1 MPSKPRPT
9 NVRYL
14 IVVVAGMMAFF
25 LYLHRGYLSFA
36 EVYIKQDLDLT
47 DDQIGW
53 LLSAFSWAYALA
65 QVPAGWLGDRWGVRP
80 MLTLYIFLWSV
91 CTGFMGLA
99 GGFAAVIALRLGCGL
114 AQAGAFPTSGRLLS
128 RWVPFS
134 ARALA
139 SAVVSIGGRLGGA
152 VAPILTAYLL
162 VTFVGEDTPTRLSP
176 DDLTAVPQ
184 FCQRLLP
191 SDKQDPAGIGKRVL
205 AALPQNAIAVV
216 ESSVASPVTEDDRVI
231 LTAGLNEILDQRDF
245 VQPADLKELPLSAEA
260 KKLAERDRSTLSET
274 QVRRLNRLVLEAAFP
289 QNVKKLYALGWR
301 TVVLVYGT
309 AGVVMALV
317 FWLCFRDR
325 PDEHPLCNREE
336 QALIA
341 TGPSA
346 AASVA
351 KAAAGGIPL
360 LALTKNFSLWMS
372 SICQFGTN
380 FGWIFLMS
388 WLPRYLDEVHHVPI
402 GERSWLSSVPLFVG
416 IVGMLLGGWLTD
428 RLTRRLGLRWGR
440 CLPLSLSRFVAMAA
454 FVCAAVL
461 DSTWGS
467 AWAATL
473 AFMVVALATDLGT
486 PAIWAY
492 NQDVGGRYVGSVLGW
507 GNMWG
512 NIGAA
517 LSAKILPDVR
527 DKYGWSVMF
536 LVFAAAF
543 LISGVSALGID
554 ASSQIVPEAK
564 RS

>member
-1 MPSKPRPT
+1 MPKKPRPT

-36 EVYIKQDLDLT
+36 EVYIKQDLNLT
-47 DDQIGW
+47 DDQVGW
-53 LLSAFSWAYALA
+53 LLSAFSWAYALG
-65 QVPAGWLGDRWGVRP
+65 QVPAGWLGDRWGVRL
-80 MLTLYIFLWSV
+80 MLSLYIFLWSM
-91 CTGFMGLA
+91 CTGFMGMA
-99 GGFAAVIALRLGCGL
+99 GGFATLIALRLGCGL
-114 AQAGAFPTSGRLLS
+114 AQAGAYPTSGRLLS

-134 ARALA
+134 ARGLA
-139 SAVVSIGGRLGGA
+139 SAVVSVGGRLGA
-152 VAPILTAYLL
+152 AAAPILTAYLL
-162 VTFVGEDTPTRLSP
+162 VAFVGGDTQTRLST
-176 DDLTAVPQ
+176 DDLMAVPQ
-184 FCQRLLP
+184 FCERLLQAKEKD
-191 SDKQDPAGIGKRVL
+191 SAEIGNRVL
-205 AALPQNAIAVV
+205 AALPRKAVAVV
-216 ESSVASPVTEDDRVI
+216 EASASSPLTEEDRTT

-260 KKLAERDRSTLSET
+260 RSLAERDRSTLSET
-274 QVRRLNRLVLEAAFP
+274 QIVRLNRLVLEAAFP

-301 TVVLVYGT
+301 PVMLVYGS
-309 AGVVMALV
+309 AGVLMALL

-325 PDEHPLCNREE
+325 PDEHPLCNRAE

-341 TGPSA
+341 AGPSSA
-346 AASVA
+346 AANT
-351 KAAAGGIPL
+351 KAATGGLPV
-360 LALTKNFSLWMS
+360 LAMLKNFSLWMS
-372 SICQFGTN
+372 SLSQFGTN
-380 FGWIFLMS
+380 FGWVFLMS

-402 GERSWLSSVPLFVG
+402 GERSWLSSAPLFVG

-454 FVCAAVL
+454 FASCAVV
-461 DSTWGS
+461 GS
-467 AWAATL
+467 AWGATL
-473 AFMVVALATDLGT
+473 AFIVVALATDLGT

-512 NIGAA
+512 NMGAA
-517 LSAKILPDVR
+517 LSPVVARYVKDQF
-527 DKYGWSVMF
+527 GWGVMF

-554 ASSQIVPEAK
+554 ASSQIVPEGKKA
-564 RS
+564 